1 MQNAAFLTDILTLG
15 RRARLV
21 CDESDGH
28 DTQPRHLDDGAPD
41 TRVIALLN
49 VVITAELLSAQHCR
63 HQHEHALVS
72 HAHDLAADF
81 LAHSKEELRHVDA
94 LAARVEALGGEA
106 TRGGDHLTRDD
117 DRARHLPLAD
127 ALRWDLAAERVAI
140 HWLEGVARFVGT
152 IDAVSGNLLDEAIA
166 TEVGYAAGLD
176 EQLHGTPPLPP
187 TEPEQAIVPPTPA
200 PSGRRR
206 HRRGSRR

>member
-21 CDESDGH
+21 CDVSDGP
-28 DTQPRHLDDGAPD
+28 DTGPRRLDDGAPD
-41 TRVIALLN
+41 TRVIELLN
-49 VVITAELLSAQHCR
+49 VVIAAELVSAWHCR
-63 HQHEHALVS
+63 HQHEHALAS
-72 HAHDLAADF
+72 NAHALAADF
-81 LAHSKEELRHVDA
+81 LAHSREELRHVDV
-94 LAARVEALGGEA
+94 LTARIEALGGQA
-106 TRGGDHLTRDD
+106 TCGDDHLGATDA
-117 DRARHLPLAD
+117 RAGHLPLAD

-152 IDAVSGNLLDEAIA
+152 IDAVSGNLLDEALA

-176 EQLHGTPPLPP
+176 EHLHGTPPLPP